1 MKIIVLIITHNQD
14 LYNFFDNIKVKYL
27 KNKNIDY
34 RLLYNSTDSNLEDKK
49 NNKINYY
56 TDKAAIPAMLQKFL
70 HYLEHDNN
78 YDYVIRVNSS
88 TFLNIDKVLEEIK
101 NHKDTEDLYMGYYDR
116 NREPFCSGTLSIF
129 SKSVVDKLIEGK
141 EYIQDN
147 IEDDLAIGRFLTSK
161 DVKITP
167 LEWYFLA
174 DRQSTPDE
182 EEIEEA
188 LTYPQIRIR
197 NDFNRDVIDKGI
209 WEIISKKVI

>member
-56 TDKAAIPAMLQKFL
+56 TDKASIPAMLQKFL
-70 HYLEHDNN
+70 HYLERDNN

-88 TFLNIDKVLEEIK
+88 TFLNIDRVLEEIK
-101 NHKDTEDLYMGYYDR
+101 NHKDVEDLYMGFFD
-116 NREPFCSGTLSIF
+116 PDWIFCSGALTIF
-129 SKSVVDKLIEGK
+129 SKSVVCKLLEGK
-141 EYIQDN
+141 QYIQTD
-147 IEDDLAIGRFLTSK
+147 IEDDVAIGRFLTLK
-161 DVKITP
+161 GVEKTY
-167 LEWYFLA
+167 LERYNIS